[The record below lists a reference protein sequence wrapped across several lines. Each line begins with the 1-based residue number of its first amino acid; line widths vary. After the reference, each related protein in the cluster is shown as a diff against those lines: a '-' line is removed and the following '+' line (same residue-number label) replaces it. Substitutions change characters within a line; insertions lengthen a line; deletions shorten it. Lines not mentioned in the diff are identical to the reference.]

1 MIDNKKINIDM
12 ALYVLNKKAKEC
24 RDAKNSTWDGNER
37 LSVLRDFLDEELEF
51 DGSRFYVQLPPYDL
65 EIRAYERDDFLSL
78 KFDLDHDFD
87 KSWLEFFGSE
97 EEKDKCYNEVTRLEV
112 EYAALLEDLRL
123 GCSHNIIKKFK
134 RYEKDLYELKNAVL
148 QKLKSEGKA
157 EFVGVH
163 RMAGMEV
170 RACYKVGEFLFHG
183 EEIADSEEYEDCEE
197 LDMISADC
205 KIDLQFKEAKNI
217 LENYIKI

>member
-1 MIDNKKINIDM
+1 MIDNKKINIDA

-24 RDAKNSTWDGNER
+24 RDAKNNTWDGIED
-37 LSVLRDFLDEELEF
+37 LSVLSDFLPEELEF
-51 DGSRFYVQLPPYDL
+51 DGSRFYVELPPYSL
-65 EIRAYERDDFLSL
+65 EIRAYEREDFLAH
-78 KFDLDHDFD
+78 KHDLDYDYD
-87 KSWLEFFGSE
+87 NSWLDFFGSE
-97 EEKDKCYNEVTRLEV
+97 EGKDKCYYEVKRLES

-123 GCSHNIIKKFK
+123 GCSHNIIKLFK
-134 RYEKDLYELKNAVL
+134 GYEIDLYALKNEVLKKL
-148 QKLKSEGKA
+148 QKEGKA

-163 RMAGMEV
+163 RMAGQEV

-183 EEIADSEEYEDCEE
+183 EEIEDSEEYEDCEE
-197 LDMISADC
+197 LDIISADC